1 MRCGGLGGWVGMV
14 GLDGG
19 GKGWRMEVMRV
30 DRTWLGA
37 HWMAMTGEDGFDEG
51 RQGRRGFGSDGE
63 YEGWGIDSMRGHG
76 TGGGRISTC
85 HALINGGERK
95 YRKKS

>member
-1 MRCGGLGGWVGMV
+1 MV

-19 GKGWRMEVMRV
+19 GKGWRIDAMRV

-37 HWMAMTGEDGFDEG
+37 HWMVMTGEDGLDEG

-63 YEGWGIDSMRGHG
+63 YEGWRIDSMRGHG
-76 TGGGRISTC
+76 TGGGRIGT
-85 HALINGGERK
+85 
-95 YRKKS
+95 